1 MKNNKVLITGITGMV
16 GSHLLDLLVNTNSK
30 IYGLY
35 RSSSKLDNIAHHSK
49 KINEG
54 KLNLIF
60 GDLRDPISIENAL
73 KKIKPDQVYHL
84 AAQSYP
90 ATSFTNPLETY
101 DTNINGTVTLLEA
114 LKRHSINSKIHIC
127 SSSEVYGRVSKKFI
141 PIKESTPFH
150 PASPYAIS
158 KVGTDLNAKFY
169 AEAYNM
175 NIFITRMF
183 THTGPRRTDFFHE
196 SSFAKQIA
204 LIENKIINPSLKCG
218 NLNSMRTYAD
228 VRDAVN
234 AYYLLMN
241 SKKTKKGDIFNIGGD
256 YSCTVGDT
264 LKFLITNSTV
274 KKIKIITDKER
285 LRPIDADLQIPNI
298 EKFKSIVRW
307 KKKYSYRDT
316 MLDLLEFWRNKIRTT
331 NEHLVR

>member
-1 MKNNKVLITGITGMV
+1 MKNNKILITGITGMV
-16 GSHLLDLLVNTNSK
+16 GSHLLDLLINKNSK

-35 RSSSKLDNIAHHSK
+35 RSSSKLDNIAHHST
-49 KINEG
+49 KINN
-54 KLNLIF
+54 KRINLIF
-60 GDLRDPISIENAL
+60 GDLRDIISIDNVIKL
-73 KKIKPDQVYHL
+73 VKPDQVYHL

-90 ATSFTNPLETY
+90 ATSFTNPLETF
-101 DTNINGTVTLLEA
+101 DTNINGTEA
-114 LKRHSINSKIHIC
+114 LLNSLKKYARHAKIHIC
-127 SSSEVYGRVSKKFI
+127 SSSEVYGRVNKKFV
-141 PIKESTPFH
+141 PIKENTPFH

-158 KVGTDLNAKFY
+158 KVSADLIGKFY

-196 SSFAKQIA
+196 SSFAKQIV
-204 LIENKIINPSLKCG
+204 LIENKILKPILKVG

-241 SKKTKKGDIFNIGGD
+241 SRKTKKGDVFNIGGD

-264 LKFLITNSTV
+264 LNFLIKNSNV
-274 KKIKIITDKER
+274 KNIKVVTEKER
-285 LRPIDADLQIPNI
+285 LRPIDADLQIPNV
-298 EKFKSIVRW
+298 EKFKRTVHW
-307 KKKYSYRDT
+307 KKKYSYKDT
-316 MLDLLEFWRNKIRTT
+316 MLDLLDFWRKKIKT
-331 NEHLVR
+331 NNEYLVR